1 MNLDHECSLK
11 LGSTLLSYEDKWI
24 RDIVIGFAMERRPD
38 WLLSKII
45 GGGCLYYEASSAG
58 KYPYKMGSQSTT
70 LAEDATTFL
79 GAHEL

>member
-1 MNLDHECSLK
+1 MDQRYSDRLCNGTTSGLVAVENN
-11 LGSTLLSYEDKWI
+11 
-24 RDIVIGFAMERRPD
+24 R
-38 WLLSKII
+38 
-45 GGGCLYYEASSAG
+45 GGCLYYEASSAG